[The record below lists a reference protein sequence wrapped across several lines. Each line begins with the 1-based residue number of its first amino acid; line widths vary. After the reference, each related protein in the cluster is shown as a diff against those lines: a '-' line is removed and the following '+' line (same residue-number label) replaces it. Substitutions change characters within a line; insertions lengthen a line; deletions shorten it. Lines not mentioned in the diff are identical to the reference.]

1 MGLAGWSE
9 SENDISDRIVAGDSV
24 SVSATANLMVTI
36 FVGGGA
42 TWWAE
47 VGGTVERDTEPIF
60 QAAVE
65 FLVLHVEAKHI

>member
-1 MGLAGWSE
+1 M
-9 SENDISDRIVAGDSV
+9 AGDSV
-24 SVSATANLMVTI
+24 SIPATANLMVSI

-42 TWWAE
+42 ACWAE
-47 VGGTVERDTEPIF
+47 VGGTVERDAEPIF